1 MKQRAKI
8 RGSCFELYC
17 FASGHP
23 MARLGLVVGKRFA
36 KRAVHRNLIK
46 RQARETFRT
55 VAETLPAVDLV
66 LRVSRPMKDFP
77 VAREDQK
84 VWVKSLIV
92 KLFLQVT

>member
-1 MKQRAKI
+1 M
-8 RGSCFELYC
+8 
-17 FASGHP
+17 
-23 MARLGLVVGKRFA
+23 
-36 KRAVHRNLIK
+36 IK

-84 VWVKSLIV
+84 AWVKSLIV